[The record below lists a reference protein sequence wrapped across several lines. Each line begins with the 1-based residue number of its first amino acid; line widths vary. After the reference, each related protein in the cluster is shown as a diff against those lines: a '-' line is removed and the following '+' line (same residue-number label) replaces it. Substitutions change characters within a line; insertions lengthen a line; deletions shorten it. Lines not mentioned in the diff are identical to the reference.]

1 MTNMTEDAKA
11 LRFLSV
17 DMIEKAKS
25 GHPGAP
31 LGMADMATL
40 LWQNHLKHS
49 PTNPNW
55 FDRDRFVLSNGHAS
69 ALLYSLLY
77 LTGYDLNLDEIKNF
91 RQLDSKCAGHPEFG
105 LIPGIETTTGPLG
118 QGFANAVGLALAEKM
133 LANEFNRKGFDIVDH
148 KTFAFVG
155 DGCLM
160 EGISHEVASLAGTWK
175 LGKLTILYDANDISI
190 DGEISPWFSD
200 DTGKR
205 FEAYGW
211 HTITNVDGHD
221 FTQLNAA
228 LKTAAMIDDAP
239 SLIICKTKIGAG
251 APTKAGSA
259 ACHGAPLG
267 AEEIAQMRKDL
278 DWNYAEFEIPDA
290 IKQSWNRVEQGEE
303 EVNKWQKLF
312 ATYAQ
317 KYPQL
322 ASEFERRME
331 GGLSADF
338 HKATGALV
346 KELNAKELSIA
357 SRAASLEAINLLS
370 PLVPE
375 FLGGSADLSP
385 SNLTRGN
392 LAVDFDANTGAGN
405 YVRYGVREFGM
416 SAIMNGLSLHG
427 GFIPFGGT
435 FLMFMEY
442 AKNAVRMAALMHQ
455 RVIFVF
461 THDSIALGE
470 DGATHQPIEQI
481 NSLRMTPNINT
492 WRPCDAVETLVAW
505 QKSLEVNKPTALIL
519 SRQNLAHQQRDEKSL
534 AAIEKGAYILAKNT
548 ETPEIIFIA
557 TGSEVELA
565 RQVAAELAQTD
576 IGYFLV
582 SMPSSEVFDAQS
594 QEYKD
599 SVLPKSVQKRVA
611 LEAGNKDFWYKY
623 VGLNGLVIGID
634 TFGESGKGDALMAHF
649 GFSKDAVLQKVK
661 QLLKD

>member
-31 LGMADMATL
+31 LGMADMASV

-49 PTNPNW
+49 PTNPHW

-77 LTGYDLNLDEIKNF
+77 LTGYDLSLDEIKNF
-91 RQLDSKCAGHPEFG
+91 RQLGSKCAGHPEFG

-118 QGFANAVGLALAEKM
+118 QGFANGVGLALAEKI

-148 KTFAFVG
+148 KTFVFVG

-175 LGKLTILYDANDISI
+175 LGKLTVLYDANDISI
-190 DGEISPWFSD
+190 DGEISPWFSE

-211 HTITNVDGHD
+211 HTITNVDGQD
-221 FTQLNAA
+221 FVQLDAA

-278 DWNYAEFEIPDA
+278 DWDYAEFEIPDR
-290 IKQSWNRVEQGEE
+290 IKQSWNRVEQGEK
-303 EVNKWQKLF
+303 EVIKWQKLF
-312 ATYAQ
+312 AAYGQ
-317 KYPQL
+317 EYPQL
-322 ASEFERRME
+322 ASEFERRMKGE
-331 GGLSADF
+331 LSADF

-346 KELNAKELSIA
+346 KELNGKKLSIA

-435 FLMFMEY
+435 FLIFMEY
-442 AKNAVRMAALMHQ
+442 AKNAVRMAALMNQ
-455 RVIFVF
+455 KVIFVF

-492 WRPCDAVETLVAW
+492 WRPCDSVETLVAW
-505 QKSLEVNKPTALIL
+505 QKAVEANKPSALIL

-534 AAIEKGAYILAKNT
+534 AAIEKGAYILTKNT

-565 RQVAAELAQTD
+565 RQVAEELAQTD

-599 SVLPKSVQKRVA
+599 SVLPKNVQKRVA

-634 TFGESGKGDALMAHF
+634 TFGESGKGDDLMAHF
-649 GFSKDAVLQKVK
+649 GFSKDGVLQKVK
-661 QLLKD
+661 QLLED